1 MLLCLIFVSI
11 SIFLSLGSVLGGLGL
26 SLSFNV
32 ATELARAR
40 SMGKVVAELFGAWLC
55 YGSLLGRIA
64 RRSLGLGQYHCF
76 GFCLGKLFLVVGP
89 DELEGCLQLAC
100 ILLFLKKKKNNNEK
114 ILKKSNG

>member
-1 MLLCLIFVSI
+1 MR
-11 SIFLSLGSVLGGLGL
+11 
-26 SLSFNV
+26 V

-55 YGSLLGRIA
+55 YGSLLNRIA

-100 ILLFLKKKKNNNEK
+100 ILTYLNTVCTVPSARVRSSTSK
-114 ILKKSNG
+114 